1 MAPPGAELGVP
12 IVFSDAKCRYRRSPM
27 SALGQKLTSI
37 RFGTRGR
44 QHIVRRHRTAD
55 ALQVELTHR
64 FDCHGLLNRLP
75 NAWANQDLTGLGFI
89 AKSGRNVGY
98 CSDRG
103 IVEAALKSNRAE
115 RRKTMCYAY
124 PESQVVTKI
133 TPFLNHSS
141 DCSAHI

>member
-1 MAPPGAELGVP
+1 
-12 IVFSDAKCRYRRSPM
+12 M

-75 NAWANQDLTGLGFI
+75 NAWANEDLTGLGFI
-89 AKSGRNVGY
+89 AKPGGDIGY
-98 CSDRG
+98 CSDRR
-103 IVEAALKSNRAE
+103 IVEATLKSDRAE
-115 RRKTMCYAY
+115 RRKTVSY
-124 PESQVVTKI
+124 PDPE
-133 TPFLNHSS
+133 
-141 DCSAHI
+141 A